1 MTLLTLKKGTL
12 PQFEGGRTTAD
23 TWQVGVS
30 DRPSSTPITLS
41 QSVENDKYPTCCN
54 GWNDI
59 QDISGGQKKRHL
71 FQTSITSMF

>member
-59 QDISGGQKKRHL
+59 QDISQKSVPFFWSKIAVI
-71 FQTSITSMF
+71 FY